1 MTDTSP
7 TQHGGHPRHGHSGHG
22 HQAHGHHHDHD
33 HPMADGMAEVLD
45 LDAAATGQYVD
56 ALADQISALAPRPRT
71 IIDLGSGT
79 GTLSLALA
87 RHLPTA
93 EVIAVDNSPEML
105 GRVTAAAQRAG
116 LDDRVHTLQADL
128 DAALPSDLTD
138 VDVAWSS
145 STMHHFA
152 DPAALLR
159 SVHDALRPGGII
171 VVVELDGL
179 PAFLPPDSP
188 EGALE
193 ARLQDIMSERGANAH
208 PDWTPTITGAG
219 FELVDT
225 VTFENRPA
233 PRDLT
238 ARYAVAW
245 ISRMRQGLDDD
256 LSDTERATLD
266 DLLDPNHPSSLH
278 RRDDLTVRTR
288 RTAWIGRRSDHPRGE
303 NP

>member
-1 MTDTSP
+1 MTQPSQA
-7 TQHGGHPRHGHSGHG
+7 QHRGHHHGHG
-22 HQAHGHHHDHD
+22 HDHGKNGHAPLDSA
-33 HPMADGMAEVLD
+33 MADGMAEVLD

-56 ALADQISALAPRPRT
+56 DLVARISALAPDPRT
-71 IIDLGSGT
+71 VIDLGSGT
-79 GTLSLALA
+79 GTQSVALA
-87 RHLPTA
+87 RHYPTA
-93 EVIAVDNSPEML
+93 RIIGLDNSVTML
-105 GRVTAAAQRAG
+105 ERVADAARRAG
-116 LDDRVHTLQADL
+116 LDDRVHTLHADL
-128 DAALPSDLTD
+128 DVAVPDELTD
-138 VDVAWSS
+138 IDVAWSS

-159 SVHDALRPGGII
+159 SVHNALHPGGIL

-219 FELVDT
+219 FDLVDT
-225 VTFENRPA
+225 IDIENPPV
-233 PRDLT
+233 PRELT

-278 RRDDLTVRTR
+278 QRDDLSVRTR
-288 RTAWIGRRSDHPRGE
+288 RTAWIARRSDHTEGE
-303 NP
+303 KP